1 MQSRFPRRYALYTRT
16 TRLQPALGG
25 GAIDWKGSVFMDI
38 NPTRPDAAP
47 VLLVDQ
53 PLPAR
58 EVAERRELVKA
69 VRAINETSALGQN
82 NELTYAVD
90 RDTRRTVVR
99 IINKQTRELVAQLP
113 SEQVLELARQVN
125 K

>member
-1 MQSRFPRRYALYTRT
+1 MEGQRH
-16 TRLQPALGG
+16 
-25 GAIDWKGSVFMDI
+25 MDI

-69 VRAINETSALGQN
+69 VRAINESSALGQN

-90 RDTRRTVVR
+90 RQSRKTVVR
-99 IINKQTRELVAQLP
+99 IINKQTREVVAQLP
-113 SEQVLELARQVN
+113 SEQVLELARQAH

>member
-1 MQSRFPRRYALYTRT
+1 
-16 TRLQPALGG
+16 
-25 GAIDWKGSVFMDI
+25 MDI

-53 PLPAR
+53 ALPAR

-69 VRAINETSALGQN
+69 VRAINETSSLGQN

-113 SEQVLELARQVN
+113 SEQVLELARQIN